1 MADMHGTNNVVDV
14 KVANVV
20 VHLAQQQIALHGQRG
35 EVTAGSQQL
44 SVESLDVSN
53 NIPAEPDV

>member
-1 MADMHGTNNVVDV
+1 MADMHCTNNVVDV

-20 VHLAQQQIALHGQRG
+20 VHLAQQQIALSRQRG

-53 NIPAEPDV
+53 NMPTESDV